1 MRTRWLATAMLGLLA
16 LGACTPP
23 EVKEQQAC
31 ARLGITP
38 DDDRF
43 WTCMQ
48 HMEAIR
54 ESHIRASRE
63 MLGAGTTLLQ
73 PQPSISVYAH

>member
-1 MRTRWLATAMLGLLA
+1 MCTNWLATAAMGLLV

-31 ARLGITP
+31 ARLGITS

-54 ESHIRASRE
+54 ELHINASRA

-73 PQPSISVYAH
+73 PTPSVNVYTH